1 MILGVQIFTQ
11 WLHPVVVSPGPG
23 CIVGIYILSDRQN
36 LVWVLPDLRIKGHY
50 ERKDQV
56 IMPNEPLLNKTEN
69 KNLRHRKSMST
80 KALISRTAN
89 EAGATQRWPEC
100 GR

>member
-69 KNLRHRKSMST
+69 KNQCHVSRRITEVS
-80 KALISRTAN
+80 ISKKTRRT
-89 EAGATQRWPEC
+89 QD
-100 GR
+100 